1 MKDEEIF
8 VITMVEDSFQ
18 HFNISIAKHL
28 CKSGNRFFLIRL
40 GHIFSTFPHR
50 LNRGFA
56 LLRIGA
62 TRYGTILRFEI
73 FEVLPVQR
81 AFVWNE
87 LQ

>member
-50 LNRGFA
+50 LN
-56 LLRIGA
+56 
-62 TRYGTILRFEI
+62 
-73 FEVLPVQR
+73 
-81 AFVWNE
+81 
-87 LQ
+87 